1 MRNRSIAVACIV
13 FCAPLLFAQVKESV
27 TVEVV
32 DVPVYVFN
40 GSGPIRNLKKDDF
53 QLFVNGKP
61 QAIDYFDVVDFSA
74 VPEQAQKGS
83 QVAIAPRDPRE
94 RRLFL
99 IFFDLVF
106 TRVEAIGRAQKAAV
120 AMIDRASPSDYFAI
134 VTFTHNNGAQF
145 IVPFTNDHA
154 VARRAAMTL
163 SDSPS
168 KDPLAITI
176 SAAERQA
183 VEGYRLA
190 DGEII
195 MQQSVNT
202 LLRQNAESA
211 GRQMPLKRLI
221 EDQVAGFDLIGSRL
235 AQLEGYKHF
244 VLLSEG
250 FSPNAVYSNPYT
262 TDNAETDAMKAMFE
276 AFRRANVVIDAI
288 DLGDPDR
295 NSFLNDAIRMM
306 AQETGGQFIR
316 HTNDFKAALNVIS
329 DSTAYGYRL
338 GFTMP
343 RNARKGD
350 NKIDVKLR
358 NAPSGATLSY
368 RRGFSKTMQPPDT
381 NDGLRLADIIL
392 NDIPQSGPAPRISWR
407 VRPFIDIDVTPEM
420 VANGPVELLCYVFD
434 ANGAVVDYK
443 QKSVPVAGVVRGKL
457 ELPSGQYVVKVL
469 MRSDDAIGFARQAIV
484 IP

>member
-1 MRNRSIAVACIV
+1 MRIRSIAVASIL

-40 GSGPIRNLKKDDF
+40 ASGPIRNLKKDDF

-61 QAIDYFDVVDFSA
+61 QAIDYFDVVDFNA
-74 VPEQAQKGS
+74 APEQPQKGS

-106 TRVEAIGRAQKAAV
+106 TRVEAIGRAQRAAV

-154 VARRAAMTL
+154 VARRAALTL

-183 VEGYRLA
+183 VEGYRLD

-195 MQQSVNT
+195 MQSTVNT
-202 LLRQNAESA
+202 LQRENADSA
-211 GRQMPLKRLI
+211 NRMMPLKRLV
-221 EDQVAGFDLIGSRL
+221 EDQVAGFDLIGARL

-244 VLLSEG
+244 VMLSEG
-250 FSPNAVYSNPYT
+250 FNPNAVYSNPYS
-262 TDNAETDAMKAMFE
+262 TDNATTDAMKTMF
-276 AFRRANVVIDAI
+276 ATFRRANVVIDAI
-288 DLGDPDR
+288 DLGSPDR

-306 AQETGGQFIR
+306 AQETGGQFVQ

-338 GFTMP
+338 GFSMP

-350 NKIDVKLR
+350 NAIDVKLR
-358 NAPSGATLSY
+358 NAPKGATLSF
-368 RRGFSKTMQPPDT
+368 RRGFSKTMEPANPS
-381 NDGLRLADIIL
+381 DGLRLADIIL

-407 VRPFIDIDVTPEM
+407 VRPYIDIDVTPEM

-434 ANGAVVDYK
+434 SKGAVVDYK
-443 QKSVPVAGVVRGKL
+443 QRSVPAAGVVRGKL

>member
-1 MRNRSIAVACIV
+1 MRIRSIAVSSIL
-13 FCAPLLFAQVKESV
+13 FCAPLLLGQVKESV

-32 DVPVYVFN
+32 DVPVYVFSA
-40 GSGPIRNLKKDDF
+40 SGPIRNLKKEDF

-61 QAIDYFDVVDFSA
+61 QAIDYFDVVDFNA
-74 VPEQAQKGS
+74 PPEESQKGS

-106 TRVEAIGRAQKAAV
+106 TRVEAIGRAQRAAV
-120 AMIDRASPSDYFAI
+120 AMIDRASPADYFAI

-154 VARRAAMTL
+154 VARRAALTL

-183 VEGYRLA
+183 VEGYRLD
-190 DGEII
+190 DGDMS
-195 MQQSVNT
+195 MQPTVNT
-202 LLRQNAESA
+202 LQRETADSA
-211 GRQMPLKRLI
+211 NRMMPLKRLI
-221 EDQVAGFDLIGSRL
+221 EDQIAGFDLIGARL

-244 VLLSEG
+244 VMLSEG
-250 FSPNAVYSNPYT
+250 FNPNAVYSNPYT
-262 TDNAETDAMKAMFE
+262 TDNAATQAMKSMFDT
-276 AFRRANVVIDAI
+276 FRRANVVIDAI
-288 DLGDPDR
+288 DLGSPDR

-306 AQETGGQFIR
+306 AQETGGQFVQ
-316 HTNDFKAALNVIS
+316 HTNDFKTALNVIS

-338 GFTMP
+338 GFSMP

-350 NKIDVKLR
+350 NAIDVKLR
-358 NAPSGATLSY
+358 NAPKGATLSF
-368 RRGFSKTMQPPDT
+368 RRGFSKTMEPANT
-381 NDGLRLADIIL
+381 SDGLRLADIIL

-407 VRPFIDIDVTPEM
+407 VRPYIDIDVTPEM

-434 ANGAVVDYK
+434 AKGAVVDYK
-443 QKSVPVAGVVRGKL
+443 QRSVPAAGVVRGKL
-457 ELPSGQYVVKVL
+457 ELQSGQYVVKVL